1 MKGRLS
7 AILKKRR
14 KESEKNCQST
24 AAERKSIS
32 FEQPAVTAGKD
43 ADAEILAAIDAIE
56 FDFGRDRFTTA
67 QAELL
72 FTYETAL
79 ELENPYVIALS
90 KNCGTVIFYIP
101 DDLKRRIM
109 EHAAELDCTAGRYL
123 AELVE
128 YRWAAEPAAELA
140 RVEPDPVSEVV
151 AALPDVAILAEEID
165 PETVENIWNAVHE
178 AVGILWDAV
187 QSALPEILRVI
198 EQAEESGHPERK
210 SNNWLKMHGFPMRRK
225 GKGRKHHE

>member
-1 MKGRLS
+1 M
-7 AILKKRR
+7 
-14 KESEKNCQST
+14 
-24 AAERKSIS
+24 S
-32 FEQPAVTAGKD
+32 FGQPAETAGKN
-43 ADAEILAAIDAIE
+43 ADAEILAAIDEIE

-79 ELENPYVIALS
+79 DLERPYVIALS

-109 EHAAELDCTAGRYL
+109 ERAAELDCTAGRYL

-140 RVEPDPVSEVV
+140 RVEPDPVNEVV
-151 AALPDVAILAEEID
+151 TALSDTATHTAEID
-165 PETVENIWNAVHE
+165 PETVEILWNAIQKAVEIIWNA
-178 AVGILWDAV
+178 I
-187 QSALPEILRVI
+187 QEILPAVLLAI

>member
-1 MKGRLS
+1 M
-7 AILKKRR
+7 
-14 KESEKNCQST
+14 
-24 AAERKSIS
+24 S
-32 FEQPAVTAGKD
+32 FGQPAETADKD
-43 ADAEILAAIDAIE
+43 ADAEILAAIDKIE
-56 FDFGRDRFTTA
+56 FDFGRDRFTMA

-72 FTYETAL
+72 FTYETAIDL
-79 ELENPYVIALS
+79 ERPYVIALS

-109 EHAAELDCTAGRYL
+109 ERAAELDCTAGRYL

-140 RVEPDPVSEVV
+140 RVESDPVNEVM
-151 AALPDVAILAEEID
+151 AALSDTATHETEIE
-165 PETVENIWNAVHE
+165 PEIFGTLWNAV
-178 AVGILWDAV
+178 
-187 QSALPEILRVI
+187 QKALPAVLS
-198 EQAEESGHPERK
+198 AEESGHPERK